1 MSSTSASAAI
11 APGSAAANRTQAS
24 ILTEQIRR
32 DIIAGAFQPNSK
44 LKLRELSERYEVG
57 TVPLREALSRLV
69 LSGFVQ
75 AEDQRGFKV
84 TSASPDE
91 LLDITQIRQEA
102 EANALRKS
110 IKNGTLEWESG
121 VIAAL
126 HRLTNTPMR
135 DPDSLSVLNPEWEK
149 AHDAF
154 HTILISACG
163 SPWLIRIC
171 ALLREQ
177 SDRYRQMSVMSEST
191 SKRDVVKEHQEL
203 CDAVISRDAEK
214 ACGLLSNHFA
224 ATTKLALQRLTNFS
238 EKH

>member
-1 MSSTSASAAI
+1 MLGKNLI
-11 APGSAAANRTQAS
+11 AGTNRTQAS
-24 ILTEQIRR
+24 ILTEHIRR
-32 DIIAGAFQPNSK
+32 DIIAGVFQPNSK

-84 TSASPDE
+84 TSASSDE

-110 IKNGTLEWESG
+110 IKNGTLEWEAG

-126 HRLTNTPMR
+126 HRLTNTPML
-135 DPDSLSVLNPEWEK
+135 DPNSSSVLNPEWEK
-149 AHDAF
+149 AHDNF

-163 SPWLIRIC
+163 SAWLMRIC

-177 SDRYRQMSVMSEST
+177 FDRYRQMSVMSERT
-191 SKRDVVKEHQEL
+191 SSRNVVKEHQAL
-203 CDAVISRDAEK
+203 CDAVIARDAEK
-214 ACGLLSNHFA
+214 ACHLLSDHFA
-224 ATTKLALQRLTNFS
+224 ATTQLALERLTKFANES
-238 EKH
+238 HRHQ